1 MTRHNDAAW
10 IIDMLHVMRR
20 IVAEIDGV
28 SFPDYLSDSRLQR
41 SCLYDLM
48 VLGEASRNLSDEFKD
63 KYDQI
68 PWHQMTG
75 LRNRLIH
82 EYFNVNHAIVWE
94 VFTAEIPALLPSL
107 ETLSSELEQQ

>member
-1 MTRHNDAAW
+1 MTHHSDAAW

-20 IVAEIDGV
+20 IVAETDGI
-28 SFPDYLSDSRLQR
+28 SFPIYLNDGRLQR

-48 VLGEASRNLSDEFKD
+48 VLGEASGNLSDEFKD
-63 KYDQI
+63 KYGRI

-94 VFTAEIPALLPSL
+94 VLTNEIPDLLPL
-107 ETLSSELEQQ
+107 VETLSSELDQQ